1 MKDIIVPVIIAVLGS
16 SAVWQTVM
24 FMIDRFDKRRKSNNE
39 IIKEIRKVSTSLE
52 ELSEKV
58 DTNQAVLART
68 HILRF
73 ADEIKNGVHHSDDYF
88 RQTLQ
93 DCDTYERFCSD
104 HPEFKNSYTVMA
116 QKHIKATYKK
126 LLEENKL

>member
-1 MKDIIVPVIIAVLGS
+1 MKEIIVAVILAFIGS
-16 SAVWQTVM
+16 SAIWNTVI
-24 FMIDRFDKRRKSNNE
+24 FLIDRRDKKRRNGEE
-39 IIKEIRKVSTSLE
+39 ILTEIRKVSTSLE

-73 ADEIKNGVHHSDDYF
+73 CDEIKNGVHHSDDYF
-88 RQTLQ
+88 KQTLQ

-116 QKHIKATYKK
+116 QKHIKATYKR
-126 LLEENKL
+126 LLEENKI